1 MAPDWKDGCR
11 TEITVSGELVDSTMS
26 SLENGMK
33 YARGYYRFS
42 VQSQEESYYDA
53 DQTPITDCHP

>member
-1 MAPDWKDGCR
+1 M
-11 TEITVSGELVDSTMS
+11 GELVEITMS

-42 VQSQEESYYDA
+42 VQSQEESYNDA